1 MRRGNVASVDTDKGQ
16 VVPYHV
22 SPESG
27 NLEWPSTT
35 EGSCGRER
43 RVKPRQQLSLNVSA
57 LQCVLNVVRGLGV
70 PLSITTFLDSDGVAQ
85 HIHLKFI
92 QSPVDTSCILWL
104 TSKGFTVFDP

>member
-1 MRRGNVASVDTDKGQ
+1 MTTMRRGNVASVDTDKG
-16 VVPYHV
+16 H

-43 RVKPRQQLSLNVSA
+43 RVKLRQQLSLNVSA
-57 LQCVLNVVRGLGV
+57 LQRVRGLGV
-70 PLSITTFLDSDGVAQ
+70 PLSITTFLDSDCVAQ
-85 HIHLKFI
+85 HIRLKFI

-104 TSKGFTVFDP
+104 TSKGFTVFNP